1 MSKRPIP
8 FKKVY
13 FFEILCEIPWKS
25 GILLTIF
32 FYIAAIWDVCYS
44 IFIKKQNNFK
54 EVDGVFNTLINQD
67 MFLIWIFFILFML
80 YFFLNIFLNYNLLK
94 GKRLIL
100 KNKKVINFL
109 NYTGFFMIENFYLLA
124 LFCLHTIVLTFLS
137 FDFHS
142 TLVFFI
148 FFIYFI
154 TLSVSFHWWYLSV
167 KL

>member
-1 MSKRPIP
+1 MKRKAIP

-13 FFEILCEIPWKS
+13 FFEILCEFPWKS
-25 GILLTIF
+25 GMLLTIF

-44 IFIKKQNNFK
+44 FFIKKQNNFK

-67 MFLIWIFFILFML
+67 MFLIWIFFILFVF
-80 YFFLNIFLNYNLLK
+80 YFFQNIFLNYRLLK
-94 GKRLIL
+94 GDELIF
-100 KNKKVINFL
+100 KNKKIINFL
-109 NYTGFFMIENFYLLA
+109 NYSGFFMIENFYLLA
-124 LFCLHTIVLTFLS
+124 IFCFHTIILTFFY

-154 TLSVSFHWWYLSV
+154 TLSIYFHWWYLSV
-167 KL
+167 RL